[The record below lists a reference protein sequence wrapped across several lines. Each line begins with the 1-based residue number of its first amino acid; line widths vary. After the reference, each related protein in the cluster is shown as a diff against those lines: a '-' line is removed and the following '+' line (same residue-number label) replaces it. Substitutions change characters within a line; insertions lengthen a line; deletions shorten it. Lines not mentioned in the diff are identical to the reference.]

1 MVGNASDAH
10 SVVRL
15 VAGHS
20 SGEPVYEN
28 VLTDPVAGRR
38 VRLAHTPSAV
48 LGVAAGDI
56 IEVDTENGTYDLVS
70 RGGNIAV
77 QVYGPPV
84 LAMSIE
90 PKIRK
95 LGGWHDGGV
104 KNLTIFTVPAS
115 AGFEEL
121 QSILNTLAAADGRI
135 EWYYGNVYADDGIT
149 PLGWWDQS

>member
-1 MVGNASDAH
+1 MEGNHAH
-10 SVVRL
+10 SVVKL
-15 VAGHS
+15 VAAQNR
-20 SGEPVYEN
+20 GEPVYEN
-28 VLTDPVAGRR
+28 VLADSVGGRR
-38 VRLAHTPSAV
+38 VRLAHTPGLV
-48 LGVAAGDI
+48 LGLAAGDI
-56 IEVDTENGTYDLVS
+56 IEVDSTTGEHDLVS

-77 QVYGPPV
+77 QIYGPPA

-90 PKIRK
+90 PKIGN

-121 QSILNTLAAADGRI
+121 QSILNTLAADGRV

-149 PLGWWDQS
+149 PLGWWDQP